1 MAKIIGPVRRTISG
15 TIGSEIILSVR
26 ALALSLIVLI
36 PVSNKLLLELWNSLT
51 WYFI

>member
-1 MAKIIGPVRRTISG
+1 MANIIGPVRRTISG

-36 PVSNKLLLELWNSLT
+36 PVLNKLFTEFWHSLIQ
-51 WYFI
+51 YFI